1 LPDNIVKPKKQNT
14 VQIAE
19 EIIRPVLEEHG
30 LELWDTRFEKEGA
43 TWYLRYFI
51 DKPEGVNIND
61 LELVSRAVD
70 KLLDAADPIDQS
82 YTLEVCSPGV
92 ERQLTKDAHFERY
105 AGSLVNVRLIR
116 PVEGMRD
123 FLGTLTGKDDEGV
136 HITLDIADAET
147 GDPIEMVVK
156 LKEAAYVRLY
166 VDFASSGGQKE

>member
-1 LPDNIVKPKKQNT
+1 VKPKKQNT
-14 VQIAE
+14 VQVAE
-19 EIIRPVLEEHG
+19 EIVRPVLAEHG

-51 DKPEGVNIND
+51 DKPGGVNITD

-82 YTLEVCSPGV
+82 YTLEVCSPGI
-92 ERQLTKDAHFERY
+92 ERQFTRDAHFAQYVGE
-105 AGSLVNVRLIR
+105 LVSVRLIR

-123 FLGTLTGKDDEGV
+123 FVGTLTGKDDAGV
-136 HITLDIADAET
+136 HITLDITDAET
-147 GDPIEMVVK
+147 GDPIEMVFA

-166 VDFASSGGQKE
+166 ADFAAGGQKE

>member
-1 LPDNIVKPKKQNT
+1 LPADNNKPKKQNT

-19 EIIRPVLEEHG
+19 EIIRPVLAEHG

-43 TWYLRYFI
+43 AWYLRYFI

-70 KLLDAADPIDQS
+70 TLLDAADPIDQS
-82 YTLEVCSPGV
+82 YTLEVCSPGI

-116 PVEGMRD
+116 PVEGIRD
-123 FLGTLTGKDDEGV
+123 FHGTLTGKDDEGV
-136 HITLDIADAET
+136 HITLDIVDAET
-147 GDPIEMVVK
+147 GDPIEMVIK
-156 LKEAAYVRLY
+156 LKEAAYIRLHA
-166 VDFASSGGQKE
+166 DL